1 MNQFYIL
8 RYIFIAVVRNIFPG
22 QPGFRVISAPE
33 HRVSQ
38 QPPLSISP
46 IVSIHLESQQ
56 YRGLVPAAILV
67 GGVPVFLYLF
77 ARVNIS
83 SASLIYKD

>member
-1 MNQFYIL
+1 M
-8 RYIFIAVVRNIFPG
+8 FPG

-38 QPPLSISP
+38 QPPLSVSP
-46 IVSIHLESQQ
+46 ISSSRLESQQ

-77 ARVNIS
+77 ARV
-83 SASLIYKD
+83 SLFLRSYIFYSTCIHITFLK

>member
-1 MNQFYIL
+1 MYFIFLLYIMIVAI
-8 RYIFIAVVRNIFPG
+8 IFIVVVRSIFLG
-22 QPGFRVISAPE
+22 QPGFKVVSVPE

-46 IVSIHLESQQ
+46 ITSTHLESQQ
-56 YRGLVPAAILV
+56 YRGLVPATILV

-77 ARVNIS
+77 ARVNTF
-83 SASLIYKD
+83 LD

>member
-1 MNQFYIL
+1 MKNIL
-8 RYIFIAVVRNIFPG
+8 TPG
-22 QPGFRVISAPE
+22 QPGFRVVSAPE

-46 IVSIHLESQQ
+46 IVSSRLESQQ
-56 YRGLVPAAILV
+56 YRGLVPAAILI

-77 ARVNIS
+77 ARVS
-83 SASLIYKD
+83 FFESLYPFLKERQKEADT

>member
-1 MNQFYIL
+1 LYIIVIV
-8 RYIFIAVVRNIFPG
+8 IFFIIVVKSIFPS
-22 QPGFRVISAPE
+22 QPGFRVVSVPE

-38 QPPLSISP
+38 QPPLSIPP
-46 IVSIHLESQQ
+46 IMSTRLESQQ

-77 ARVNIS
+77 ARVNTF
-83 SASLIYKD
+83 LD